1 MRFEEFARLQGLLL
15 EVAYASEKIRRCA
28 TADHPRARNGAYF
41 YDGRRGWVMC
51 WDGDGELHW
60 WNDPNDKP
68 WSEAERRAWRQRRSV
83 AQDLERRKHEEAA
96 AKACALLGDCELA
109 THPYLANKGFP
120 DARGFV
126 SAAHE
131 LLVPMRALHGN
142 AVRGVQRIFW
152 TAPSVETGAA
162 GFWTKKFLYGMA
174 PRDAVLRLGP
184 ARPFETW
191 LCEGYATGLSIEA
204 ALRRMGLQAAVL
216 VCFSDHNMVRVASQ
230 VEGRR
235 FTFADHDPKG
245 AGQRAAARIGA
256 PVAIS
261 PLAGEDANDL
271 HQRAGLMAL
280 CALMLEARRQ

>member
-1 MRFEEFARLQGLLL
+1 MLFEEFARLHGLLI

-68 WSEAERRAWRQRRSV
+68 WSEQERRAWRQRRSV
-83 AQDLERRKHEEAA
+83 AQDIERRKHDEAA
-96 AKACALLGDCELA
+96 ARATALLGDCELA
-109 THPYLANKGFP
+109 THPYLSNKGFP
-120 DARGFV
+120 DVRGFV
-126 SAAHE
+126 SAEHE
-131 LLVPMRALHGN
+131 LLVPMRALAGN

-152 TAPSVETGAA
+152 TPPSLDTGEA

-174 PRDAVLRLGP
+174 PREAVLRLGSAQLP
-184 ARPFETW
+184 ETW

-204 ALRRMGLQAAVL
+204 ALRRLQLQASVL
-216 VCFSDHNMVRVASQ
+216 VCFSDHNMVQVARY
-230 VEGRR
+230 VTGRK

-245 AGQRAAARIGA
+245 AGQRAAEKIGA
-256 PVAIS
+256 PVAMS
-261 PLAGEDANDL
+261 SQVGEDANDL
-271 HQRAGLMAL
+271 HQRAGLMAVCKL
-280 CALMLEARRQ
+280 LLEARRQ